1 METRVTSGLRGFR
14 IVPALLVLGSGHQ
27 QYSPDTSGGVGEVLH
42 LFGLEGA
49 FEDGVFAVGEPF
61 LEDLVAAEL
70 VAPDVGGH
78 VAPVGAVV
86 EVDVEGG
93 IAEDGR
99 G

>member
-1 METRVTSGLRGFR
+1 M
-14 IVPALLVLGSGHQ
+14 
-27 QYSPDTSGGVGEVLH
+27 LH

-49 FEDGVFAVGEPF
+49 FEDGVFAVGEPL
-61 LEDLVAAEL
+61 LEDLVAAEF
-70 VAPDVGGH
+70 VAPDVGGD

-93 IAEDGR
+93 FAEDGR